1 MHTRA
6 RRTRGRRRARTH
18 LTACSY
24 APQKLLRNMGLIE
37 NETNQLLCFN
47 ASSSDRKG
55 IHSAAALVTQEP
67 NATFFYAPTIAM
79 RCYETIPKTMWVQA
93 AVQPAHPT
101 FESQLP
107 RRFHGIPDFCASFA
121 KVKWPTCPQPIS
133 ALNVTDMFFGVMT
146 ARRFLASRGRV
157 VSRTLALQGARHGI
171 FGEFELHS
179 ETRGFVTGLPEAAR
193 LELWNGTGRRPPFI
207 AQKYSSS

>member
-1 MHTRA
+1 M
-6 RRTRGRRRARTH
+6 
-18 LTACSY
+18 
-24 APQKLLRNMGLIE
+24 LRNMGLIE

-107 RRFHGIPDFCASFA
+107 RRFGGIPDFCASFA